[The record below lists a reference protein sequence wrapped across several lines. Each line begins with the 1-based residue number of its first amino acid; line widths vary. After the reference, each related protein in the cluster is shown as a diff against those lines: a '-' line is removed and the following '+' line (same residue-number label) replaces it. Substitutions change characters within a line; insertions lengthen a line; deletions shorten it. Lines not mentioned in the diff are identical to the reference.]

1 MKRGIRIKSLTGDGG
16 TIEAVPDPTTTTDVL
31 QTIFIGGQLLLL
43 SLAAVLGWRQL
54 AHAKDLRD
62 AQTRPFVVVDLGSSR
77 QSFFDLVITNIGSTM
92 ARDVTFEFDPPMVTS
107 KKHTD
112 IYKLKAFEEG
122 ISTLPPGKEFR
133 THLDFGPSRFK
144 EELPDV
150 YRVKINYRG
159 DPGNRPYFEEMDLD
173 FGLYWNR
180 RFITL
185 YDIHDVYKQ
194 LELIA
199 KEIRHWRPG
208 IGSGLLAVS
217 PEDVRRRQDEVERDL
232 EEYRAEQAGRKRDAA
247 QEVPRDE
254 SHSE

>member
-1 MKRGIRIKSLTGDGG
+1 
-16 TIEAVPDPTTTTDVL
+16 VPDTTNTTDVI

-77 QSFFDLVITNIGSTM
+77 QSFFDLVVTNIGSTM

-112 IYKLKAFEEG
+112 IYELKAFQHG

-133 THLDFGPSRFK
+133 TLLDFGPARFK
-144 EELPDV
+144 EKLPDL
-150 YRVKINYRG
+150 YRVRITYRG
-159 DPGNRPYFEEMDLD
+159 DPGNRPYSEEMDLD

-185 YDIHDVYKQ
+185 HDIHDVHKQ
-194 LELIA
+194 LEIIA
-199 KEIRHWRPG
+199 KEVQRWRPG
-208 IGSGLLAVS
+208 IGSGVLAVS
-217 PEDVRRRQDEVERDL
+217 PEDVRNRHDQAQRDL
-232 EEYRAEQAGRKRDAA
+232 EEYQAEHEQDA
-247 QEVPRDE
+247 
-254 SHSE
+254 

>member
-1 MKRGIRIKSLTGDGG
+1 M
-16 TIEAVPDPTTTTDVL
+16 PDTTNTTDVL

-77 QSFFDLVITNIGSTM
+77 QSFFDLVVTNLGSTM

-107 KKHTD
+107 KRHTD
-112 IYKLKAFEEG
+112 IYELKAFQHG

-133 THLDFGPSRFK
+133 TLLDFGPARFK
-144 EELPDV
+144 EKLPDV

-159 DPGNRPYFEEMDLD
+159 DPGNRPYSEEIDLD
-173 FGLYWNR
+173 FGLFWNR

-185 YDIHDVYKQ
+185 HDIHDVHKQ
-194 LELIA
+194 LEIIA
-199 KEIRHWRPG
+199 NELRHWRPG
-208 IGSGLLAVS
+208 VGSGLLAVS
-217 PEDVRRRQDEVERDL
+217 PEDVQRRHDQLQRDL
-232 EEYRAEQAGRKRDAA
+232 EEDQVEPADRRYDTGHE
-247 QEVPRDE
+247 DE
-254 SHSE
+254 PLGD